1 MGVMKTDFKK
11 QKARF
16 IRNLPLHFMMLPG
29 VLLLILFSYVP
40 MAGVVIAFQ
49 KFIPAKGLFGN
60 QKWIGLDNFTF
71 MFSLPQTKQVFYNTI
86 VMAVGKIILGI
97 IIPVLVAL
105 LINEVKNK
113 YFKRS
118 VQTLIYF
125 PYFIS
130 WVILA
135 GILIDVLSPKTGIV
149 NSFISFLGVKPIFF
163 LGDPKWFQFTMI
175 ASDTWKTFGF
185 GTVVYLAAITSI
197 DPTLYEAAVIDG
209 AGRVKQ
215 TIHITLPGIS
225 MIVILLSVLS
235 LGNILNAGFDQIY
248 NLSNPAVYDVGEIID
263 TMVYRTGIL
272 GGLFGPATAIG
283 LLKSV
288 VSLIMI
294 STAYLIAYKKFDYRV
309 F

>member
-1 MGVMKTDFKK
+1 
-11 QKARF
+11 
-16 IRNLPLHFMMLPG
+16 
-29 VLLLILFSYVP
+29 
-40 MAGVVIAFQ
+40 MA
-49 KFIPAKGLFGN
+49 
-60 QKWIGLDNFTF
+60 T
-71 MFSLPQTKQVFYNTI
+71 
-86 VMAVGKIILGI
+86 GKIILGI
-97 IIPVLVAL
+97 IIPVIVAL

-118 VQTLIYF
+118 IQTMIYF

-135 GILIDVLSPKTGIV
+135 GIMIDVLSPKTGIF
-149 NSFISFLGVKPIFF
+149 NSFISMLGIKPIFF
-163 LGDPKWFQFTMI
+163 LGDPKWFQLTMI
-175 ASDTWKTFGF
+175 LSDTWKSFGF

-197 DPTLYEAAVIDG
+197 DPTLYESAVIDG
-209 AGRVKQ
+209 ANRMKQ
-215 TIHITLPGIS
+215 TLHITLPGIS

-263 TMVYRTGIL
+263 TMVYKTGIL

-288 VSLIMI
+288 VSFILI
-294 STAYLIAYKKFDYRV
+294 SVAYLIAYKKYDYRV

>member
-1 MGVMKTDFKK
+1 
-11 QKARF
+11 
-16 IRNLPLHFMMLPG
+16 
-29 VLLLILFSYVP
+29 
-40 MAGVVIAFQ
+40 MAI
-49 KFIPAKGLFGN
+49 
-60 QKWIGLDNFTF
+60 
-71 MFSLPQTKQVFYNTI
+71 
-86 VMAVGKIILGI
+86 GKIILGI
-97 IIPVLVAL
+97 IVPVLVAL

-113 YFKRS
+113 FFKRS
-118 VQTLIYF
+118 VQTMIYF

-135 GILIDVLSPKTGIV
+135 GIMIDVLSPKTGIF
-149 NSFISFLGVKPIFF
+149 NSFISMIGFKPVFF
-163 LGDPKWFQFTMI
+163 LGDSRWFQLTMI
-175 ASDTWKTFGF
+175 LSETWKSFGF

-197 DPTLYEAAVIDG
+197 DPTLYESAVIDG
-209 AGRVKQ
+209 ASRMKQ
-215 TIHITLPGIS
+215 TLHITLPGIS

-263 TMVYRTGIL
+263 TMVYKTGIL

-288 VSLIMI
+288 VSFILISI
-294 STAYLIAYKKFDYRV
+294 AYLIAYKKYDYRV

>member
-1 MGVMKTDFKK
+1 MAFRGTKTKNRKSYFK
-11 QKARF
+11 
-16 IRNLPLHFMMLPG
+16 RNLPLHLMMLPG
-29 VLLLILFSYVP
+29 VVLLILFSYLP
-40 MAGVVIAFQ
+40 MAGIIIAFQ

-60 QKWIGLDNFTF
+60 QKWVGLDNFEF
-71 MFSLPQTKQVFYNTI
+71 MFSLPQTKQVFINTLT
-86 VMAVGKIILGI
+86 MAIGKIILGI
-97 IIPVLVAL
+97 IVPVLVAL

-113 YFKRS
+113 FFKRS
-118 VQTLIYF
+118 VQTMIYF

-135 GILIDVLSPKTGIV
+135 GIMIDVLSPKTGIF
-149 NSFISFLGVKPIFF
+149 NSFISMMGFKPVFF
-163 LGDPKWFQFTMI
+163 LGDSRWFQLTMI
-175 ASDTWKTFGF
+175 LSETWKSFGF

-197 DPTLYEAAVIDG
+197 DPTLYESAVIDG
-209 AGRVKQ
+209 ASRMKQ
-215 TIHITLPGIS
+215 TLHITLPGIS

-263 TMVYRTGIL
+263 TMVYKTGIL

-288 VSLIMI
+288 VSFILISI
-294 STAYLIAYKKFDYRV
+294 AYLIAYKKYDYRV